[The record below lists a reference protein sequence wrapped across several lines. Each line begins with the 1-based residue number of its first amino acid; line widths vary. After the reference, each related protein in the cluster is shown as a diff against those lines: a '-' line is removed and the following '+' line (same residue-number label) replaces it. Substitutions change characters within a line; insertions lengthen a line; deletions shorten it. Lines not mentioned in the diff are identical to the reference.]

1 MMERY
6 LGQDGLLSSRFSGF
20 EARKG
25 QIQMAEA
32 VSDVLATEIFEER
45 EEAEILVV
53 EAETGIGKTIAYL
66 LPAILSGKRTVI
78 STATITLQD
87 QILKKEIPFLE
98 QMLGQQIP
106 VVCVKGRQNYLCLY
120 RWRQYRSS
128 RMPALVEDEVLSKI
142 DAWLESTETG
152 DKAEL
157 SWLRDSSSL
166 WPQISSQSH
175 QCLGSDCPEASYCFI
190 NELRKNAGLAQ
201 LLVVNHH
208 LFFSDLALR
217 SKGYGEVLPRYEG
230 VIFDEAHHIE
240 NVASTFFGK
249 RFSQYQVY
257 DFVVD
262 VERQAEADLSP
273 SRADKIIAMV
283 RSLKGVTEQFSDIF
297 PSEKGR
303 FPLFEFIEN
312 TPAWYD
318 LVKELSASFEHVEKE
333 IEELDNNGEGWRTLA
348 RRVHELHDGLIAIAL
363 PDVVAQDGAYV
374 HWYERRDRAV
384 ALSATPVQIAGILQD
399 TLYRE
404 TRFCIF
410 TSATLTSGG
419 DFSYVCDR
427 LGLVGDVTTRRF
439 ASPFNYQENAAVYVP
454 DNSFPMPT
462 DHGYSDALCRE
473 IEKIIEMSKGRALVL
488 CTSFRG
494 MDLVASYLEERVEY
508 PILVQGSASRHALLL
523 RFREEES
530 SVLVAVASFWEGID
544 VPGSSLSC
552 VIIDKLP
559 FEVPSDPV
567 LQARITDVRDSGGN
581 PFFDFQ
587 VPRAILTLRQGV
599 GRLIRTGSD
608 KGLIALMDTRLYKKG
623 YGRVFRASLPPAPVV
638 RSMELAGAFLEKI
651 DEM

>member
-1 MMERY
+1 MMEKY
-6 LGQDGLLSSRFSGF
+6 LGQDGLMSSRFSGF
-20 EARKG
+20 ETRKG

-32 VSDVLATEIFEER
+32 VCDVLARESFAER
-45 EEAEILVV
+45 DEAEILVV

-66 LPAILSGKRTVI
+66 LPAILSRKRIVI
-78 STATITLQD
+78 STATIPLQD

-106 VVCVKGRQNYLCLY
+106 VACVKGRQNYLCLY

-128 RMPALVEDEVLSKI
+128 RMTAFFEDEVVTKI
-142 DAWLESTETG
+142 DEWLEITETG

-157 SWLRDSSSL
+157 FWLPDSSSL

-175 QCLGSDCPEASYCFI
+175 QCLGGDCPEASQCFI
-190 NELRKNAGLAQ
+190 NELRKKAGFAQ

-217 SKGYGEVLPRYEG
+217 NKGYGEVLPRYEG

-240 NVASTFFGK
+240 NVVSTFFG
-249 RFSQYQVY
+249 RSFSQYQVY
-257 DFVVD
+257 DCIAD
-262 VERQAEADLSP
+262 IERQAEADLPP
-273 SRADKIIAMV
+273 SLADKIITEA
-283 RSLKGVTEQFSDIF
+283 RSLKGETDRFSDVF

-318 LVKELSASFEHVEKE
+318 LVKELSTSFEHLER
-333 IEELDNNGEGWRTLA
+333 ELEALENYGEGWRSLT
-348 RRVHELHDGLIAIAL
+348 RRVHELRDGLVAIAL
-363 PDVVAQDGAYV
+363 PDVVSEDGLYV
-374 HWYERRDRAV
+374 HWYERRDRAIV
-384 ALSATPVQIAGILQD
+384 LSATPVQVAGILQEA
-399 TLYRE
+399 LYRE
-404 TRFCIF
+404 TEFCIF
-410 TSATLTSGG
+410 TSATLTSAG

-427 LGLVGDVTTRRF
+427 LGFTEAVTTKRF
-439 ASPFNYQENAAVYVP
+439 ASPFNYEENSAVYVP

-462 DHGYSDALCRE
+462 DQGYPDALCRE
-473 IEKIIEMSKGRALVL
+473 IGKILQLSKGRALVL

-494 MDLVASYLEERVEY
+494 MDLVASYLEEHLEY
-508 PILVQGSASRHALLL
+508 PVLVQGCASRHALLL

-544 VPGSSLSC
+544 VPGASLSC

-559 FEVPSDPV
+559 FDVPSDPV
-567 LQARITDVRDSGGN
+567 LQARITHVRDCGGN

-599 GRLIRTGSD
+599 GRLIRTGND

-623 YGRVFRASLPPAPVV
+623 YGKVFRNSLPPAPVV
-638 RSMELAGAFLEKI
+638 RSLELAGAFLEKI
-651 DEM
+651 DGM